1 MTQRDK
7 SDKSGSPEDDDFD
20 FASFLEDSGEKKK
33 SGPSPAGASK
43 AEGAGTEGAEED
55 DFSALLEGD
64 DEPTVRGGPP
74 PSDTHDLG
82 AVGEDDLATF
92 LGEIPAA
99 KDESA
104 AKTSDDDSFASFLAD
119 EEKKGA
125 PLPSPSGAASAPE
138 MEGDD
143 LDDLLKS
150 SEADEGPLTESE
162 LNLLSEAPTKTLESY
177 TAGRKADETHEMDAG
192 GSSEGFAL
200 AEEDEETE
208 VVMEP
213 VGQGTPAA
221 PTSSRSRL
229 ATVGSLALGLLL
241 GGAGAYGGLS
251 FLQVGPLKQ
260 ELEEV
265 KTQSV
270 ANRKKAEFLTEQRD
284 GAVEQETQAKTALEA
299 SVKDLARAKA
309 VAAKAVKDMQA
320 AQKAQKA
327 AQGAAAELQKTR
339 DQLAQLKTEL
349 ETAKG
354 ALAAAPAPAAPAA
367 PAGADAETLAKLEAT
382 TKELDAARAQ
392 IEELTAEVKELS
404 QNASAQKP
412 AAPDPSATELAAARE
427 KIDQLT
433 ARIQEL
439 ESAPVAA
446 PATAADEAPRAVANE
461 DPAPDEGQD
470 ETNARLNQQL
480 ADAKAA
486 LAAANQELAK
496 ARAAGAGAGP
506 ESTSLYVGPK
516 SNAEVTVAL
525 QSYHDGLHDFF
536 LGDYGAA
543 LDAFGAA
550 IERNPR
556 DARYYYFRALAHR
569 RQGNQEKAAL
579 DAKEG
584 WMLERQEMPTTYEV
598 SQALERIQGSD
609 RFWLQAQRAQKP
621 EG

>member
-7 SDKSGSPEDDDFD
+7 TDKSGSPEDDDFD
-20 FASFLEDSGEKKK
+20 FASFLEDSEEQKK
-33 SGPSPAGASK
+33 SGSSPAGASK
-43 AEGAGTEGAEED
+43 EEGEGATAEDD

-64 DEPTVRGGPP
+64 DEPTVKGGPP
-74 PSDTHDLG
+74 PSDTHDVG

-92 LGEIPAA
+92 LGEIPTA

-125 PLPSPSGAASAPE
+125 PLPSPTGSASAQE

-150 SEADEGPLTESE
+150 SEAAEGPLTESE
-162 LNLLSEAPTKTLESY
+162 INLLSEAPTKTLESY
-177 TAGRKADETHEMDAG
+177 SAGKKADETYGMDAG
-192 GSSEGFAL
+192 GSSEGFSL

-221 PTSSRSRL
+221 PAPSRSRL
-229 ATVGSLALGLLL
+229 ATMGSLALGLIL

-284 GAVEQETQAKTALEA
+284 GAVEQETQAKTALET

-320 AQKAQKA
+320 AQRAQKA
-327 AQGAAAELQKTR
+327 AQGAATELQKNR
-339 DQLAQLKTEL
+339 DQLAQLKAEL
-349 ETAKG
+349 EAAKA
-354 ALAAAPAPAAPAA
+354 ALAAATPAPAA

-382 TKELDAARAQ
+382 TKELDAARTQ

-404 QNASAQKP
+404 QNASAEKP
-412 AAPDPSATELAAARE
+412 AAPDPSAKELAAARE
-427 KIDQLT
+427 KIGQLT

-439 ESAPVAA
+439 ESVA
-446 PATAADEAPRAVANE
+446 ATAAAPDEAPRAGAKE
-461 DPAPDEGQD
+461 DGAPDQGPD
-470 ETNARLNQQL
+470 EATARLNQQL
-480 ADAKAA
+480 ADVKAA

-496 ARAAGAGAGP
+496 AREAGAGAGTRP

-516 SNAEVTVAL
+516 SNAEVTVSL

-543 LDAFGAA
+543 LRAFGAA

-556 DARYYYFRALAHR
+556 DARYFYFRALAHR
-569 RQGNQEKAAL
+569 RQGDQEKAAL

-609 RFWLQAQRAQKP
+609 RFWLQAQRAQ
-621 EG
+621 